1 MYEILNSYQKNSNKA
16 LKEVITEIM
25 IPIMKNLCM
34 SLLKC
39 HVNAYE
45 KAKLSQKKFDH
56 TILIDDIFTHE
67 EVVKTHLNA
76 MRFILQEGNLYLN
89 LGRAVEIWDILIVSE
104 HSCDWDK
111 EVGFEWFIEC
121 FSDLNYESRACLFRK
136 RILSLN
142 T

>member
-1 MYEILNSYQKNSNKA
+1 MLSGGRLARDQAKANYLRKCSEDLRKNPGTSIAIASLKHMYEILNSYQKNSNKA

-56 TILIDDIFTHE
+56 TAQF
-67 EVVKTHLNA
+67 
-76 MRFILQEGNLYLN
+76 
-89 LGRAVEIWDILIVSE
+89 LGLGEAGLRNQPA
-104 HSCDWDK
+104 
-111 EVGFEWFIEC
+111 
-121 FSDLNYESRACLFRK
+121 RQ
-136 RILSLN
+136 
-142 T
+142 